1 MKKREAYKQAAI
13 KAFEQRKAV
22 ADEKASQEKLSLD
35 KDFFMQQEYADKEF
49 KRLQQFE
56 KEKLFLQ
63 KRFGE
68 ISAKGL
74 RRQFDY
80 FARKKIT
87 YDKQRAIN
95 LQNSY
100 EEELKNIKSI
110 IKKNDEEVISETNK
124 KYSDEI
130 TSLRKHNDLLEQE
143 YTSLDIKR
151 AGKGLSESE
160 KKRFEELKKLIL
172 ENGTYEQRLQE
183 AWIEELQQKRK
194 ESLREE

>member
-1 MKKREAYKQAAI
+1 
-13 KAFEQRKAV
+13 
-22 ADEKASQEKLSLD
+22 
-35 KDFFMQQEYADKEF
+35 MQQEYADKEF
-49 KRLQQFE
+49 KRLEQFE

-68 ISAKGL
+68 ISAKDYEDSL
-74 RRQFDY
+74 TLLQEKRR
-80 FARKKIT
+80 T

-95 LQNSY
+95 IQNSY
-100 EEELKNIKSI
+100 EEEIKNIKSI

-151 AGKGLSESE
+151 ADTGLSESE

-183 AWIEELQQKRK
+183 AWIK
-194 ESLREE
+194 